1 MTPLKKAEELLY
13 RFQNE
18 CISDKEDKGINFT
31 LAKQCSLIAV
41 DLILNY
47 DNYHNNKF
55 WGDVKLEILK
65 KPIHEN

>member
-1 MTPLKKAEELLY
+1 MTPEKKAEELIY

-18 CISDKEDKGINFT
+18 CISDQENKGISFL

-47 DNYHNNKF
+47 DNCHKNDF
-55 WGDVKLEILK
+55 WGHVKLEILNK
-65 KPIHEN
+65 

>member
-1 MTPLKKAEELLY
+1 MTPREEASKLIY

-18 CISDKEDKGINFT
+18 CISDKEDKGINST

-47 DNYHNNKF
+47 DNCHRNEY
-55 WGDVKLEILK
+55 WGQVKLEILK
-65 KPIHEN
+65 K